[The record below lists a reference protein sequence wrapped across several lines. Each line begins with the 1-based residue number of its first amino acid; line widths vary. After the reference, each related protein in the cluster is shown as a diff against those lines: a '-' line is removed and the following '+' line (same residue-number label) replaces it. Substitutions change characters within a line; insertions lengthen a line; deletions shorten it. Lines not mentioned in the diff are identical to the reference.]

1 MVFSREMLLDLNTKS
16 MVISLIDISISWI
29 FPQIYLWKMS
39 AEFDD
44 TSFLFSHERMNLFG
58 VFYETNT
65 LKFPY
70 NTMRISLLVF
80 FFGGRDRAKVDAYY
94 YIRIQYQ
101 SNSVCVCV
109 FFPEDAIVSEPNAI
123 LI

>member
-80 FFGGRDRAKVDAYY
+80 FSGEEIEPRLMHTIISVFS
-94 YIRIQYQ
+94 INRIQ
-101 SNSVCVCV
+101 CV
-109 FFPEDAIVSEPNAI
+109 FVSFFQRMR
-123 LI
+123 